1 MKGLRRNTEIKA
13 NITYSE
19 IFWLNLY
26 PFMIRNYDIKV
37 DSVHTYNE
45 YVGAEDS
52 HPHVSV
58 IYYDEMPPIRHC
70 RALWGVYGLFL
81 LHDDSEKLDY
91 GTGTY
96 DYSIGSVVCV
106 SPSQIG
112 GSPDDGTTFQR
123 KGWALLFDPE
133 LFHGTDYEKRLPR
146 LEFFHYH
153 VNKALAVTPSE
164 QKDCETLFMMLRRE
178 LTENTENK
186 RTLVIEKLI
195 EVILAYCSSYFNRQY
210 SIVEGAKHN
219 HIVSRLEQL
228 LEDYYTT
235 GEQYSK
241 GLPTVRF
248 CADCLCVAPNYLG
261 DLIRHETGDSAK
273 HFISC
278 DIVRRA
284 KSMLM
289 TGKSISETA
298 FALGFDCPSHLS
310 RLFKRLDGITPSDY
324 LKQTLDR

>member
-1 MKGLRRNTEIKA
+1 
-13 NITYSE
+13 
-19 IFWLNLY
+19 
-26 PFMIRNYDIKV
+26 MIQSYDIKV
-37 DSVHTYNE
+37 KNVHLYNE
-45 YVGAEDS
+45 FVGAEDS

-58 IYYDEMPPIRHC
+58 IHYDEMPPIRHC

-81 LHDDSEKLDY
+81 LHDDSEKLGY

-96 DYSIGSVVCV
+96 DYSIGSIVCV

-112 GSPDDGTTFQR
+112 GSPDDGSTFQR

-153 VNKALAVTPSE
+153 VNKALAITPSE
-164 QKDCETLFMMLRRE
+164 QHDCENLFMMLRRE
-178 LTENTENK
+178 LAEAK
-186 RTLVIEKLI
+186 RKEVIEKLI
-195 EVILAYCSSYFNRQY
+195 ELILVLCSSYFSRQY
-210 SIVEGAKHN
+210 SIESGGKRN

-228 LEDYYTT
+228 LEDYYAS

-261 DLIRHETGDSAK
+261 DLIRHETGDSAI
-273 HFISC
+273 HFIGRH
-278 DIVRRA
+278 IIRRA
-284 KSMLM
+284 KNMLM
-289 TGKSISETA
+289 SGKSVTETSY
-298 FALGFDCPSHLS
+298 ALGFDYPSHLA
-310 RLFKRLDGITPSDY
+310 RLFKRMEGCTPSVY
-324 LKQTLDR
+324 AKRAK